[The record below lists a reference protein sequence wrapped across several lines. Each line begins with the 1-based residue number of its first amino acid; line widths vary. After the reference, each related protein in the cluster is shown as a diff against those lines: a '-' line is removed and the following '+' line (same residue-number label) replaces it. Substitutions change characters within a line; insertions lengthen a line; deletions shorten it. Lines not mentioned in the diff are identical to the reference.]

1 MSISVGSSNY
11 YCCFGPFRG
20 NVLVGS
26 FLIAIFGIL
35 LSTFSIGFFIFIKW
49 NFAQQFD
56 DFLDQQIGPQISNKS
71 IFSNFN
77 SFFRWDSIGICV
89 HPLSFNFAAN
99 SFGQYFPRFRPISSN
114 CSPSHRLSDHSGYFL
129 IFSIFFPIFRQS
141 IWPFGFAL
149 NSLLPFSFVCTFFLA
164 NVFE

>member
-56 DFLDQQIGPQISNKS
+56 DFLDEQIGPQISNKS
-71 IFSNFN
+71 
-77 SFFRWDSIGICV
+77 V
-89 HPLSFNFAAN
+89 HFLKILIHSSDGSPLEFAFTLFPFVLPPILLAN
-99 SFGQYFPRFRPISSN
+99 I
-114 CSPSHRLSDHSGYFL
+114 
-129 IFSIFFPIFRQS
+129 
-141 IWPFGFAL
+141 
-149 NSLLPFSFVCTFFLA
+149 FLA
-164 NVFE
+164 FGLFLRIVPLLTVYLIIQVFL